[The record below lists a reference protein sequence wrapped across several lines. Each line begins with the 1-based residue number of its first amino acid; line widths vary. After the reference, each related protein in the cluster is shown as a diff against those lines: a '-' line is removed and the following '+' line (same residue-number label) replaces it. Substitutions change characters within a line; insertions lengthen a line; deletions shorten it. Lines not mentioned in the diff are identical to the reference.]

1 MKIAFHGAARNV
13 TGSKH
18 LITLANGKKIL
29 LDCGLFQGMG
39 AETDQLN
46 TEFGFDA
53 AKIDVLVLSH
63 AHIDHSGLI
72 PKLIAQGFTGVIYG
86 TEATKELIRILL
98 LDSVKIQ
105 AGDLKYK
112 NKKLQQK
119 GLPLEELLY
128 DEDDVMKALEYF
140 IAVEYQSETRLMDGV
155 TLKLIDAGH
164 IIGSASVHLT
174 IEEDEK
180 TTKISFSGDVGQ
192 YGDLLLRSPQEFPQ
206 ADYILLE
213 STYGDRLHKDAQPTE
228 QVFLNVILKTCVEK
242 WGKLIIPAFSVG
254 RTQELLYILNNLDL
268 EGKLPN
274 IKVYVD
280 SPLSAKAT
288 KIIEKHAE
296 GYNDEVL
303 DVLTIDNNPFD
314 FKNLHF
320 IQDVEESKALNDKPE
335 PCIIISASGMAE
347 AGRVKHHIKNNIG
360 DSKNTIL
367 MVGYC
372 EPRSLGGR
380 LKNGAEQVY
389 IYGEQFQVVAEV
401 QSIQSM
407 SAHGDYEDL
416 LKFISCQ
423 DAVKVKKVFLVHGD
437 YDVQQVFREKLIAKG
452 FLNVEIPDRH
462 QEFEL

>member
-128 DEDDVMKALEYF
+128 DEDDVIKAMDYF
-140 IAVEYQSETRLMDGV
+140 IGVEYQNETRLMDGV
-155 TLKLIDAGH
+155 TLQFIDAGH

-242 WGKLIIPAFSVG
+242 RGKLIIPAFSVG

-303 DVLTIDNNPFD
+303 DVLTIDNKPFD

>member
-1 MKIAFHGAARNV
+1 M
-13 TGSKH
+13 
-18 LITLANGKKIL
+18 
-29 LDCGLFQGMG
+29 
-39 AETDQLN
+39 
-46 TEFGFDA
+46 
-53 AKIDVLVLSH
+53 
-63 AHIDHSGLI
+63 
-72 PKLIAQGFTGVIYG
+72 
-86 TEATKELIRILL
+86 
-98 LDSVKIQ
+98 
-105 AGDLKYK
+105 
-112 NKKLQQK
+112 
-119 GLPLEELLY
+119 
-128 DEDDVMKALEYF
+128 
-140 IAVEYQSETRLMDGV
+140 
-155 TLKLIDAGH
+155 
-164 IIGSASVHLT
+164 
-174 IEEDEK
+174 
-180 TTKISFSGDVGQ
+180 
-192 YGDLLLRSPQEFPQ
+192 
-206 ADYILLE
+206 
-213 STYGDRLHKDAQPTE
+213 
-228 QVFLNVILKTCVEK
+228 ILKTCVEK
-242 WGKLIIPAFSVG
+242 RGKLIIPAFSVG

-303 DVLTIDNNPFD
+303 DVLTIDNKPFD